1 MKYFTK
7 FLLSI
12 LLASSV
18 QGFGQKYLTK
28 NGFIRLYSLTPLE
41 TIDARNNQV
50 NSVLDAS
57 TGDFVFKVLI
67 RSFEFEKALMQEH
80 FNENFME
87 SDKIPNATF
96 IGKVTNL
103 KDINFTKKGTYNAI
117 VEGKLTIHGVTHEV
131 KEQGTF
137 DVNGDKVTGKS
148 KFNLLPGDYDIK
160 IPNTIINKIAD
171 HIEVT
176 VNVPLEKI
184 K

>member
-1 MKYFTK
+1 MKIHAK
-7 FLLSI
+7 LLIVI
-12 LLASSV
+12 LLITAV
-18 QGFGQKYLTK
+18 QSFGQKYLTK

-50 NSVLDAS
+50 NSALDAS

-80 FNENFME
+80 FNENYME
-87 SDKIPNATF
+87 SDKLPNATF

-103 KDINFTKKGTYNAI
+103 SDIDFTKNGTYTAT
-117 VEGKLTIHGVTHEV
+117 VEGKLTIHGITNDV
-131 KEQGTF
+131 KETGTF
-137 DVNGDKVTGKS
+137 DVNGDKVTGDA
-148 KFNLLPGDYDIK
+148 KFNIKPEDYDIK
-160 IPNTIINKIAD
+160 IPTTVINKIAD

-176 VNVPLEKI
+176 VNVPLEKL